1 MPWPDEDEDE
11 RHQRTERGLGFIGLM
26 AVAIGL
32 ALLVYLAVNA
42 VTTGPIP
49 Q

>member
-11 RHQRTERGLGFIGLM
+11 RHRRTERGLGFIGLM
-26 AVAIGL
+26 AVVGAFAVMIYWIAIAFG
-32 ALLVYLAVNA
+32 AV
-42 VTTGPIP
+42 PP